1 MQKDILFFWVQW
13 CGKWTQANIF
23 LQNNPNYKYFEAGN
37 IFRAL
42 SSNKNIFS
50 DYVSS
55 RIQAWLLVED
65 KLVFWLFDCWSN
77 LVNEW
82 EYLLF
87 DWFPRNL
94 EQREYFVKQRNTKWR
109 NYVCI
114 NFDLS
119 REKAIERIKKR
130 AIEQWRIDDANEE
143 TINKRLETFY
153 TETLPVIQAFESEW
167 KLITINAGQTIEEI
181 YNEMFN
187 KLILS

>member
-1 MQKDILFFWVQW
+1 MNKDILFFWVQW

-23 LQNNPNYKYFEAGN
+23 LEKNPSYKYFEAWN

-94 EQREYFVKQRNTKWR
+94 EQREYFVKQRNAKWR
-109 NYVCI
+109 EYICI

>member
-23 LQNNPNYKYFEAGN
+23 LQNNPNYKYFEAWN

-65 KLVFWLFDCWSN
+65 KLVFWLFDCGTN
-77 LVNEW
+77 LLNEG
-82 EYLLF
+82 EYVLF
-87 DWFPRNL
+87 DGFPRNL
-94 EQREYFVKQRNTKWR
+94 DQKEYFVKQWANKWR
-109 NYVCI
+109 DFVCV

-130 AIEQWRIDDANEE
+130 AIEQWRMDDANEE

-153 TETLPVIQAFESEW
+153 AETLPVIQTFKSEW
-167 KLITINAGQTIEEI
+167 KVITVNADQGIEEI
-181 YNEMFN
+181 YNDMFSRLVLN
-187 KLILS
+187 

>member
-1 MQKDILFFWVQW
+1 MNKDILFFWVQW

-23 LQNNPNYKYFEAGN
+23 LEKNPCYKYFEAWN

-94 EQREYFVKQRNTKWR
+94 EQREYFVKQRNAKWR
-109 NYVCI
+109 DYVCV

-153 TETLPVIQAFESEW
+153 AETLPVIQVFESEW
-167 KLITINAGQTIEEI
+167 KLITINADQTVEEI

>member
-1 MQKDILFFWVQW
+1 MNKDILFFWVQW

-23 LQNNPNYKYFEAGN
+23 LEKNPSYKYFEAWN

-94 EQREYFVKQRNTKWR
+94 EQREYFVKQRNAKWR
-109 NYVCI
+109 DYVCV

-130 AIEQWRIDDANEE
+130 AIEQWRMDDANEE

-153 TETLPVIQAFESEW
+153 AETLPVIQAFESEW
-167 KLITINAGQTIEEI
+167 KLITINADQAIEEI

>member
-1 MQKDILFFWVQW
+1 MNKDVLFFWVQW

-23 LQNNPNYKYFEAGN
+23 LQNNPNFKCFEAWN

-65 KLVFWLFDCWSN
+65 KLVFGLFDCGSN
-77 LVNEW
+77 LLKEW
-82 EYLLF
+82 EYMLL

-94 EQREYFVKQRNTKWR
+94 DQRANKWR
-109 NYVCI
+109 DYVCV

-130 AIEQWRIDDANEE
+130 AIEQWRMDDANEE
-143 TINKRLETFY
+143 TINKRLDTFY
-153 TETLPVIQAFESEW
+153 SETLPVIQAFESEG
-167 KLITINAGQTIEEI
+167 KLITINADQGIEEI
-181 YNEMFN
+181 YNDMFN
-187 KLILS
+187 KLVLS

>member
-1 MQKDILFFWVQW
+1 MNKDILFFWVQW

-23 LQNNPNYKYFEAGN
+23 LEKNPSYKYFEAWN

-94 EQREYFVKQRNTKWR
+94 EQREYFVKQRNAKWR
-109 NYVCI
+109 DYVCV

-130 AIEQWRIDDANEE
+130 AIEQWRMDDANEE

-153 TETLPVIQAFESEW
+153 SETLPVIQAFESEW
-167 KLITINAGQTIEEI
+167 KLITINADQTIEEI

>member
-1 MQKDILFFWVQW
+1 MNKDILFFWVQW

-65 KLVFWLFDCWSN
+65 KLVFWLFDCWAK
-77 LVNEW
+77 LLNEW
-82 EYLLF
+82 EYMLL
-87 DWFPRNL
+87 DGFPRNL
-94 EQREYFVKQRNTKWR
+94 DQKEYFIKQRANIWR
-109 NYVCI
+109 DYICV

-119 REKAIERIKKR
+119 HEKAVERIKKR
-130 AIEQWRIDDANEE
+130 AIEQWRMDDANEE

-167 KLITINAGQTIEEI
+167 KVISINADQGIEEI
-181 YNEMFN
+181 YNEVSN
-187 KLILS
+187 KLLLS